1 MVQFHPGVLEL
12 NKGFVYTKVYVKPLF
27 GIYMKKFFDFAYA
40 LFFTRDDDLD
50 ILQVLFASIVVV
62 ALIIT
67 WYVAIPSGNAENV
80 RIEALVTLRWLAGL
94 LVITAVPKWLVPF
107 ISKQTNVLNKGT
119 QDTFDSYNS
128 GNIVSND
135 VHDETYEP
143 TEEPSK

>member
-1 MVQFHPGVLEL
+1 MQ
-12 NKGFVYTKVYVKPLF
+12 
-27 GIYMKKFFDFAYA
+27 KFFTFIYA

-50 ILQVLFASIVVV
+50 ILQVLFASIVIV

-67 WYVAIPSGNAENV
+67 WYVAIPSNNAENV

-107 ISKQTNVLNKGT
+107 ISSHSKSIGDTLKKGRNRNY
-119 QDTFDSYNS
+119 DTYS
-128 GNIVSND
+128 SNESSTD

-143 TEEPSK
+143 TEETSR